1 VTEDDWRNV
10 VICMQERALDRIPD
24 DETSKEYKDCI
35 DTLAAAYSLM
45 DFYRYFRQF

>member
-1 VTEDDWRNV
+1 
-10 VICMQERALDRIPD
+10 MQDRTFDHIPE

-45 DFYRYFRQF
+45 DFYRI